1 MYYDPDKECTNLV
14 RRMRKI
20 CIAKGISVYAAAR
33 KANISVSTL
42 NEIMNEKTRPQL
54 YTLFKICNA
63 LEICIIDLF
72 DDTASHEDEVDAQ
85 PNSTIVEY
93 QYLPEWKQKMVDQ
106 YVKMV
111 AQYEVDGE

>member
-14 RRMRKI
+14 QRMRKI
-20 CIAKGISVYAAAR
+20 CMAKGISVYAAAR

-63 LEICIIDLF
+63 LEIRIIDLF
-72 DDTASHEDEVDAQ
+72 DDTVSHEDEPDTQ

-93 QYLPEWKQKMVDQ
+93 QYLPEWKRKMVDQ

-111 AQYEVDGE
+111 AQYEVDRE

>member
-14 RRMRKI
+14 QRMRKI

-63 LEICIIDLF
+63 LEIRMGDLF
-72 DDTASHEDEVDAQ
+72 NDSIQLEDESQ
-85 PNSTIVEY
+85 EQSNSTMIEY
-93 QYLPEWKQKMVDQ
+93 QYLPKWKRKMVDQ
-106 YVKMV
+106 YVAMV
-111 AQYEVDGE
+111 AQYESKE